1 MYIGLKQIQ
10 YQLGDYS
17 TLLTSSDGIHALTGW
32 NKLYDAPQPLTIHLL
47 YTCTYT
53 PELLS
58 FPFIQDIHL
67 LCIVPEDINM
77 DILNSQF
84 PDFVSVLFVQC
95 NNPEKIYG
103 LLQSYYTIQCGVGF
117 YGSTLLDFLAF
128 DNGLQP
134 AIDYSYRV
142 FGNPVF
148 VFDANYNLIAA
159 PFEKLK
165 DQNFTDRTLEK
176 KGFTDQ
182 DFKMVSRQNN
192 IHERVKRSELPIHAF
207 NEELGYEQLYCSI
220 NTSKD
225 LGHIVVSA
233 INKPLEPIDTEF
245 LLILKKY
252 INEQIIKDAFIQNAR
267 GFNYEYFI
275 RDLLDRKIA
284 ADRSSITHMNYV
296 KDDFNGNNYCI
307 VIEIA
312 RSQETVNARHVR
324 NMLESRI
331 PYLKTVIYNGQLIAI
346 ITIPTNQLLP
356 PEYIDT
362 LKKLCQENGLFAGM
376 SNCFQDILNIEE
388 YYNQALRSIELG
400 TCKEHSPNLFSY
412 QNYYLEHML
421 NSFTLNESSWT
432 FCHPKMQFLLDYPG
446 LFTA

>member
-245 LLILKKY
+245 LLILK
-252 INEQIIKDAFIQNAR
+252 
-267 GFNYEYFI
+267 
-275 RDLLDRKIA
+275 
-284 ADRSSITHMNYV
+284 RS
-296 KDDFNGNNYCI
+296 
-307 VIEIA
+307 
-312 RSQETVNARHVR
+312 
-324 NMLESRI
+324 
-331 PYLKTVIYNGQLIAI
+331 
-346 ITIPTNQLLP
+346 
-356 PEYIDT
+356 
-362 LKKLCQENGLFAGM
+362 
-376 SNCFQDILNIEE
+376 
-388 YYNQALRSIELG
+388 
-400 TCKEHSPNLFSY
+400 
-412 QNYYLEHML
+412 
-421 NSFTLNESSWT
+421 
-432 FCHPKMQFLLDYPG
+432 
-446 LFTA
+446 